1 MKKLLITAIMIA
13 SMLLTSGCTFMAP
26 SYTPDYSALDS
37 FKRQKLSKIALEPV
51 EPKDLNAKVN
61 NISLRGSTLLS
72 PSGSYA
78 QYLEDAIKSHF
89 TDANILDQNSLVT
102 NSFTPKKMT
111 LMSSFSNGYG
121 IIEAKFN
128 VNRDGIAVFNKRIA
142 EQTVFESSIAGAVA
156 IPKGQGEYPN
166 LVRALLKKLY
176 ADKEFINA
184 LTKQ

>member
-1 MKKLLITAIMIA
+1 MKKLSITAIMIA

-37 FKRQKLSKIALEPV
+37 LKRQKVSTIAVEPV
-51 EPKDLNAKVN
+51 EPKDPDAKVN
-61 NISLRGSTLLS
+61 NISLRGSTLKS

-78 QYLEDAIKSHF
+78 KYLEDAIISDL
-89 TDANILDQNSLVT
+89 TDAKLLDQNSLFRLSVWLLK
-102 NSFTPKKMT
+102 NDIDV
-111 LMSSFSNGYG
+111 SSFSNGYG
-121 IIEAKFN
+121 VIEARFN
-128 VNRDGIAVFNKRIA
+128 VNRDGVSVFNKRIA

-176 ADKEFINA
+176 TDREFIDA
-184 LTKQ
+184 LKK